1 MVKRKPSMTGTMIM
15 RAILLESIDDADLG
29 VDGIGVGSLR
39 YLVHFKQ
46 EHKSFLLENIL
57 TIFSRYLNKF
67 LAAETER
74 SALLSEINKF
84 QQELQFGKNQ
94 RYVEPMS
101 INYLLVNVHQAA

>member
-1 MVKRKPSMTGTMIM
+1 
-15 RAILLESIDDADLG
+15 
-29 VDGIGVGSLR
+29 
-39 YLVHFKQ
+39 
-46 EHKSFLLENIL
+46 
-57 TIFSRYLNKF
+57 FSRYLNKF

-101 INYLLVNVHQAA
+101 INYLLVNVHQAAEDGRHNALQELESRKYELADLKSRSKNTE